1 MDNEAA
7 NRIRQEIEKLVKS
20 YSDLRKFK
28 NDKEIAAISEANV
41 RADYIDRLFG
51 ILGWNTSNP
60 DEYDR
65 EHFISGAGFADV
77 ALILNKKPVI
87 FIEAKR
93 FGGIAHSKDIKG
105 DWTFE
110 ERQSILYAVSKNCK
124 WAILTNFE
132 KFRVFNALTGLTTS
146 FILQKTMS
154 NLEGLKN
161 SARARKNKILIWNFW
176 TCLTNGASS
185 LLTISTGIIS

>member
-7 NRIRQEIEKLVKS
+7 NRIKQEIEKLVKN
-20 YSDLRKFK
+20 YTDLRKFK

-65 EHFISGAGFADV
+65 EHFIRGAGFADV
-77 ALILNKKPVI
+77 ALLLTKKPVI

-93 FGGIAHSKDIKG
+93 FG
-105 DWTFE
+105 
-110 ERQSILYAVSKNCK
+110 
-124 WAILTNFE
+124 NFY
-132 KFRVFNALTGLTTS
+132 F
-146 FILQKTMS
+146 
-154 NLEGLKN
+154 
-161 SARARKNKILIWNFW
+161 
-176 TCLTNGASS
+176 
-185 LLTISTGIIS
+185 